1 MLRHIRVVYLKE
13 LRDALRD
20 KRALYALGYFVLG
33 VPAFSAFI
41 FFLISLGD
49 DDAAIRAQVYGADL
63 APGIVAF
70 MERAGI
76 TPEAMPLD
84 QAPDNLMTLPD
95 GIDAVVIVPADFA
108 ERLDKGQM
116 ARVRV
121 FADRGG
127 RKTIERSGDVMTA
140 LNAYAAHMA
149 SARLVTRGVPPV
161 LTRPFWVDVADV
173 AEESFLRRFLSDI
186 MLLFFIFAPFA
197 TGASVATDIFVGE
210 RERQSLQPL
219 MAQPVSPLALA
230 LGKWGLV
237 LTFGLTGAVLSFLV
251 VSVGLYFAPGDFLVV
266 EPTRRLDL
274 LFLALLQLVP
284 LAMLAASVQTL
295 VSISVKGFKEAQT
308 YNGIVMMLPMI
319 MAYVKVYASDSLPAA
334 AAFLPILADM
344 ESLGRL
350 LFADR
355 WVAGSYFTAVAVGLL
370 GTALALALT
379 VRRLGSEKLL
389 DAA

>member
-1 MLRHIRVVYLKE
+1 M
-13 LRDALRD
+13 
-20 KRALYALGYFVLG
+20 
-33 VPAFSAFI
+33 
-41 FFLISLGD
+41 
-49 DDAAIRAQVYGADL
+49 
-63 APGIVAF
+63 
-70 MERAGI
+70 
-76 TPEAMPLD
+76 
-84 QAPDNLMTLPD
+84 
-95 GIDAVVIVPADFA
+95 
-108 ERLDKGQM
+108 
-116 ARVRV
+116 
-121 FADRGG
+121 
-127 RKTIERSGDVMTA
+127 
-140 LNAYAAHMA
+140 
-149 SARLVTRGVPPV
+149 
-161 LTRPFWVDVADV
+161 
-173 AEESFLRRFLSDI
+173 
-186 MLLFFIFAPFA
+186 
-197 TGASVATDIFVGE
+197 
-210 RERQSLQPL
+210 
-219 MAQPVSPLALA
+219 
-230 LGKWGLV
+230 
-237 LTFGLTGAVLSFLV
+237 
-251 VSVGLYFAPGDFLVV
+251 V